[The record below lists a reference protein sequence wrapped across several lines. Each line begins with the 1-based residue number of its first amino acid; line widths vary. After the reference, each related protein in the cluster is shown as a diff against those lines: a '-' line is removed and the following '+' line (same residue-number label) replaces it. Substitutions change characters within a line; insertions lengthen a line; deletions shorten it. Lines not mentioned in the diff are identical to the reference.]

1 MAERKVSKPSGK
13 VENLDAL
20 SQFARELKKDF
31 KGTLYIPGKDEIP
44 SEIKGFVSTGSTI
57 LDVIISNRRNGGIP
71 IGRIT
76 EISGTEST
84 GKSLLAYHVI
94 KSTQEMGGIPL
105 LIDTEKST
113 DFELLARLGIDLSEG
128 KFFYADPNTVES
140 VFQLMEGFLDLA
152 NKNGFGDKLI
162 TIIWDSVA
170 ATSNEQEQE
179 KDYGEATMAV
189 NARLISTAIRKM
201 ENYTKK
207 MKVCMLFINQLKHNI
222 GANMPGAN
230 KWTTPGGM
238 AIRYHASVRVQL
250 TKDKKIKKKLPN
262 GDEES
267 VGVGARA
274 EIVKNKVAPPFRK
287 CVFDI
292 YFNFGIDDLD
302 SLVPYLIRAKVL
314 KEKNTQVYIVTNEV
328 GEDLEIKKREWRT
341 QVRKDRKLYSY
352 LKTKAVD
359 EIILDFGI
367 REDTSALA
375 VEEED
380 FSVFEKEEDYEDKVL
395 TQTSP
400 VIEPLEMSKPKKEK
414 KRAKDLSEFSAKSD
428 QDEEESDLA
437 EE

>member
-20 SQFARELKKDF
+20 FQFARELKKDF
-31 KGTLYIPGKDEIP
+31 RGTLYIPGKDEIP
-44 SEIKGFVSTGSTI
+44 SEVKGFVSTGSTI
-57 LDVIISNRRNGGIP
+57 LDVIISNKRNGGIP

-94 KSTQEMGGIPL
+94 KSTQEMEGIPL

-113 DFELLARLGIDLSEG
+113 DFELLKRLGIDLSEG

-152 NKNGFGDKLI
+152 NKKGFGDKLI

-179 KDYGEATMAV
+179 KDYGESTMAV

-201 ENYTKK
+201 ESYTKK
-207 MKVCMLFINQLKHNI
+207 MNVCMLFINQLKHNI
-222 GANMPGAN
+222 GVNMPGAN

-274 EIVKNKVAPPFRK
+274 EVVKNKIAPPFRK
-287 CVFDI
+287 CTFDI

-314 KEKNTQVYIVTNEV
+314 REKNAQVYIVTTES
-328 GEDLEIKKREWRT
+328 GEDVEIKKREWRT

-367 REDTSALA
+367 REDKSLVAD
-375 VEEED
+375 EED
-380 FSVFEKEEDYEDKVL
+380 FTVFEKEEDYEDKAVS
-395 TQTSP
+395 QTSP
-400 VIEPLEMSKPKKEK
+400 VIESLESSNPKKEK
-414 KRAKDLSEFSAKSD
+414 KRAKDLSEFSAKPD
-428 QDEEESDLA
+428 KNNEEESDLS
-437 EE
+437 E